1 MKAEKVNRII
11 TPTEYF
17 NISAKKEKTEKEIE
31 DLQTFQDFIKEC
43 ETYPNH
49 ATPAMQDVYSEYQ
62 RKLKE
67 LANKENNVITEYE
80 ERVPNEN
87 LEETEDSTRKLLK
100 NKSGYIDATVILV
113 IILNIG
119 FIIAMAL
126 LGNK

>member
-1 MKAEKVNRII
+1 
-11 TPTEYF
+11 
-17 NISAKKEKTEKEIE
+17 
-31 DLQTFQDFIKEC
+31 
-43 ETYPNH
+43 
-49 ATPAMQDVYSEYQ
+49 MQDVYSEYQ

-87 LEETEDSTRKLLK
+87 LEETEDSTRKLVK